1 MTIGPKGR
9 KKKKKELY
17 ITLVCSDLQQNLQI
31 AGADWQMSEVECPL
45 RLQDVVIHDED
56 LETSAMLTLHYTQTT
71 AQHHII
77 NF

>member
-1 MTIGPKGR
+1 
-9 KKKKKELY
+9 
-17 ITLVCSDLQQNLQI
+17 
-31 AGADWQMSEVECPL
+31 MSEVECPL